1 MQVQADV
8 EVAGGYVE
16 VLGEAKQAESNGFVK
31 TEAEKAGSHS
41 FVGAEEPER
50 NIQEKSWR

>member
-31 TEAEKAGSHS
+31 TEAEKARSHW
-41 FVGAEEPER
+41 FVGG
-50 NIQEKSWR
+50 